1 MKPTMGFHPN
11 ALGRR
16 GDVAQV
22 VVAATLGVLLAAFFR
37 AQVLQHAQFVLQ
49 SEGNRLREVPIP
61 APRATVLDRTGA
73 VLAENLPGYS
83 VSLLTP
89 GPDSLRAA
97 LGRLSAVLPLSP
109 EQVDLAVRRFRRAP
123 TRPAVILADAT
134 FAQVSVLEERRPEF
148 PGLIIQAAPKRHYP
162 DGVAVASVLGYVG
175 EVTEAEL
182 ASPSFT
188 GYRAGQLVGKAGLER
203 QYEGRLHGREGSRFV
218 EVDARGRVV
227 REAGARPALA
237 PEAAEPLY
245 TNVDLDLQRFV
256 AGLFGDSLVGG
267 AVALEPVTGE
277 VLALHSAPTFDANRF
292 VGGIPAEYW
301 RALTT
306 DPRRPLFNKVV
317 QGRYPP
323 GSTWKLATAALAME
337 EGLVDLDTRMP
348 VPCTGGFQ
356 YGTRYFRC
364 WERTGHG
371 AVTLAQAIAVSC
383 DTYFYQLGLK
393 VGLSR
398 LIGGG
403 VELMFRERTGIDLPE
418 EQPSRFPYAVEY
430 YTKRYGPQGWS
441 NAVVLNLAIGQGEND
456 QTVINMARF
465 YAALATGQAPRPEI
479 VRRRPE
485 RVPVLRLS
493 EAQRR
498 GLHRAMAGVV
508 SAGGTAAGARLEGI
522 ALAGK
527 TGTAQNAQDA
537 TRDHAW
543 FVGFAPLE
551 SPRVVVAVLL
561 EFGGHGSRA
570 ARIAARIVERYLKA
584 PTRALPRQEA
594 E

>member
-1 MKPTMGFHPN
+1 MNFHPN
-11 ALGRR
+11 VLRRR
-16 GDVAQV
+16 GDVALV
-22 VVAATLGVLLAAFFR
+22 VVAATLGILLAAFFR

-49 SEGNRLREVPIP
+49 SEENRLREVPIP

-83 VSLLTP
+83 VSLLSP

-97 LGRLSAVLPLSP
+97 LRRLAAVLPLTP
-109 EQVDLAVRRFRRAP
+109 EEIDLAVRRFRRAP

-134 FAQVSVLEERRPEF
+134 FEQVSRLEERRPEV

-162 DGVAVASVLGYVG
+162 DGAAVASVLGYVG
-175 EVTEAEL
+175 EITEAEL
-182 ASPSFT
+182 ASRPFK

-227 REAGARPALA
+227 REAGARPELA

-245 TNVDLDLQRFV
+245 TNLDLDLQRFV
-256 AGLFGDSLVGG
+256 AQLFGDSLVGG
-267 AVALEPVTGE
+267 AVALDPVSGE

-292 VGGIPAEYW
+292 VGGIPADYW

-364 WERTGHG
+364 WERKGHG
-371 AVTLAQAIAVSC
+371 AVTLAEAIAVSC

-418 EQPSRFPYAVEY
+418 EQASRFPYAVDY

-485 RVPVLRLS
+485 RVPVLRLTD
-493 EAQRR
+493 AQRL

-508 SAGGTAAGARLEGI
+508 RAGGTAAGARLEGI

-551 SPRVVVAVLL
+551 APRIVVAVLL

-570 ARIAARIVERYLKA
+570 ARVASRIVERYLKA